1 MSTGATSTNKPASST
16 GSTVKPPST
25 RAADKVKGKGK
36 SVEVKE
42 DENGDDEEEDDEEDD
57 EMDEDDDEDDDDD
70 EETFDEIDPSA
81 IVGRRTRGVKVDYT
95 STEALRKAGLAEE
108 EGEDEGEE
116 SFTHDETAK
125 H

>member
-1 MSTGATSTNKPASST
+1 MKPTSTQAT
-16 GSTVKPPST
+16 
-25 RAADKVKGKGK
+25 DKAKGKGK
-36 SVEVKE
+36 SVEVRE

-57 EMDEDDDEDDDDD
+57 EMDEDDDDDDDD
-70 EETFDEIDPSA
+70 EETFDEIDPRA
-81 IVGRRTRGVKVDYT
+81 IMGRRTRGVKVDYT

-108 EGEDEGEE
+108 EGEEEGEE